1 MKHPLL
7 KIGKHALWYLT
18 RMNGYCYVAFRIVFT
33 ANWWKWCH
41 LANITNYDVFII
53 KTILSIDEFT
63 RHAFDEVGNIHYALS
78 FKWQTM
84 LSLKALYERNIS
96 TKHVF
101 ISIARVSFIATD
113 NRNKMNTEHNC
124 ICIIIPKLL
133 HLCNIYFPNSR
144 KINLMINLYNMS
156 LLNYL
161 IHYIFFDLNSRIYYI
176 SCHNEH

>member
-1 MKHPLL
+1 M
-7 KIGKHALWYLT
+7 
-18 RMNGYCYVAFRIVFT
+18 
-33 ANWWKWCH
+33 
-41 LANITNYDVFII
+41 FII

-63 RHAFDEVGNIHYALS
+63 RQAFDEVGNIHYALS

-144 KINLMINLYNMS
+144 N
-156 LLNYL
+156 NYL
-161 IHYIFFDLNSRIYYI
+161 IHYIFFSRPQSI
-176 SCHNEH
+176 SFITSYLESRHDFEKEWKSFISQIGHSDEQVFNACLVFF